1 MTDRISK
8 NAALLAKAK
17 EGEKGAEEA
26 LVRNNLALVRSI
38 ALRFL
43 GRGQDIEDLM
53 QIGCMGLLKAVRG
66 YDPAYGT
73 AFSTYAVPLISGE
86 IKRFLRDDGL
96 IKVSREAKRQ
106 YRQLLCQAEAYRAK
120 HGKEPKLQ
128 ELCTLCGI
136 AYDDAV
142 YAFSACGGVLSLE
155 DKVGDEDGKR
165 VEELCADTTLADF
178 TEKIALGQAVSSLEE
193 RDRTI
198 IFMRYYKGLT
208 QNEVAARLG
217 MTQVKVSR
225 AEKRIKEELRKKLSA

>member
-1 MTDRISK
+1 MTDRISE

-26 LVRNNLALVRSI
+26 LVRNNLALVRSL

-43 GRGQDIEDLM
+43 GRGQELEDLV

-106 YRQLLCQAEAYRAK
+106 YRQLMCQAEAYRAK

-128 ELCTLCGI
+128 ELCALCGI

-142 YAFSACGGVLSLE
+142 
-155 DKVGDEDGKR
+155 
-165 VEELCADTTLADF
+165 
-178 TEKIALGQAVSSLEE
+178 
-193 RDRTI
+193 
-198 IFMRYYKGLT
+198 
-208 QNEVAARLG
+208 
-217 MTQVKVSR
+217 
-225 AEKRIKEELRKKLSA
+225 

>member
-1 MTDRISK
+1 MTDRISE

-26 LVRNNLALVRSI
+26 LVRNNLPLVRSI

-43 GRGQDIEDLM
+43 GRGQDIEDLV

-106 YRQLLCQAEAYRAK
+106 YRQLVSQAQAYRAK

-128 ELCTLCGI
+128 EL
-136 AYDDAV
+136 
-142 YAFSACGGVLSLE
+142 
-155 DKVGDEDGKR
+155 
-165 VEELCADTTLADF
+165 
-178 TEKIALGQAVSSLEE
+178 
-193 RDRTI
+193 
-198 IFMRYYKGLT
+198 
-208 QNEVAARLG
+208 
-217 MTQVKVSR
+217 
-225 AEKRIKEELRKKLSA
+225 